1 MNRRTFIRFFAC
13 TTSLIPLGGVYPRL
27 AGKAYADATP
37 ALALPT
43 ADQLAWQDRE
53 VGMFIHFAPNTW
65 QDKELDDL
73 STPLLQIN
81 PELLNTDQWVAS
93 AIDLGAKY
101 IVFVAKHVGG
111 FCMWQTDTTD
121 YSIRKIS
128 WRGGHGDVLADL
140 AGSCRKAGM
149 KLGVYISPR
158 DDKFGAGGGGRCKSA
173 EKQNAYNIIYR
184 QQLTEIL
191 SRYGEMFEV
200 WFDGSNVVHISD
212 ILEKYAP
219 HAMIYE
225 IGPNATIRGVGNE
238 EGFAVYPAWN
248 TVTAADAKTGGETA
262 LHGDPNGSVWLPNE
276 AHVSILRPDW
286 FWSTTNENYLL
297 SLDTLVD
304 IYYRTNGRGAQLIL
318 NVPPDRR
325 GLIPD
330 SYRARMREFHSE
342 IQRRF
347 GRSVAETSGS
357 GDSISLPL
365 PPNTRI
371 DHVIIQENCASGE
384 RVRRYRI
391 ETHSK
396 EGWKVLGTG
405 SAIGHKRIQPVEPT
419 MTEAIRLVVTE
430 SAGRPEIRRLAVF
443 NTNSLPPSTWN
454 AVTRYQPDEV
464 GI

>member
-1 MNRRTFIRFFAC
+1 MNRRRFICSFLG
-13 TTSLIPLGGVYPRL
+13 TTSLIPLSGVYPLL
-27 AGKAYADATP
+27 AGKAYADAVPTLP
-37 ALALPT
+37 SPT
-43 ADQLAWQDRE
+43 ADQLAWQDLE
-53 VGMFIHFAPNTW
+53 IGMFIHFAPNTW

-73 STPLLQIN
+73 STPLSQIN
-81 PELLNTDQWVAS
+81 PELLDTDQWVAS
-93 AIDLGAKY
+93 AMDLGAKY

-121 YSIRKIS
+121 YGIRKTS

-140 AGSCRKAGM
+140 AGSCRKVGM
-149 KLGVYISPR
+149 KFGVYISPR
-158 DDKFGAGGGGRCKSA
+158 DDKFGAGGGGRCKTP

-212 ILEKYAP
+212 ILKKYAP

-225 IGPNATIRGVGNE
+225 SGPNATIRGVGNE

-248 TVTAADAKTGGETA
+248 TVTTADAKTGGETA

-297 SLDTLVD
+297 SLDTLLD
-304 IYYRTNGRGAQLIL
+304 IYYRTNGRGAQLIV
-318 NVPPDRR
+318 NVPPDNK

-330 SYRARMREFHSE
+330 SYRARMREFRSE

-347 GRSVAETSGS
+347 GHSVAETSGS

-365 PPNTRI
+365 PNNTRI
-371 DHVIIQENCASGE
+371 DHVIMQENCASGE
-384 RVRRYRI
+384 RVRGYRV
-391 ETHSK
+391 EAQSK
-396 EGWKVLGTG
+396 EEWKVLGTG

-419 MTEAIRLVVTE
+419 MAGAIRLVITE

-454 AVTRYQPDEV
+454 ADTKVPA
-464 GI
+464 